1 MIDAPLA
8 LAFTAGL
15 VGVVNPCGFAL
26 LPAYLS
32 FFVGAD
38 ATERESARRSLQ
50 RGLVSGLAVSAG
62 FAGTFV
68 VLGSVGQQALGR
80 AQDIGPKVSIVVGAV
95 LVVMGVAFLRG
106 WQPKLAGMRLEKLR
120 WGRGPR
126 LTTSGRDRT
135 FRSMALFGVSYAVT
149 SIGCAITPFLIYAG
163 STANANLVSQ
173 VAASG
178 AYAVGAGLLLTS
190 LSVSLAVARRGLVTR
205 VRSVLP
211 HVQRI
216 SGALL
221 VCTGA
226 YVAYYGWFEIRQ
238 GSGASSGDALVERV
252 WDLSFAAQDQV
263 AATGA
268 LRIGLVLA
276 AVVGLAAALAYG
288 RGRSRDRA
296 RPTVDA

>member
-38 ATERESARRSLQ
+38 ATEHESARRSLQ

-68 VLGSVGQQALGR
+68 VLGSIGQQALGR
-80 AQDIGPKVSIVVGAV
+80 AQDVGPKVSIVAGAV
-95 LVVMGVAFLRG
+95 LIVMGIAFLRG
-106 WQPKLAGMRLEKLR
+106 WQPKLAGVRLEK
-120 WGRGPR
+120 G
-126 LTTSGRDRT
+126 GRDRT
-135 FRSMALFGVSYAVT
+135 FRSMAVFGVSYAVT

-163 STANANLVSQ
+163 SSANANLMSQ

-178 AYAVGAGLLLTS
+178 AYALGAGLLLTS
-190 LSVSLAVARRGLVTR
+190 LSVSLAVARRSLVNR

-238 GSGASSGDALVERV
+238 GSGASSGNALVERV
-252 WDLSFAAQDQV
+252 WDLSFAAQQQV
-263 AATGA
+263 AETGGVV
-268 LRIGLVLA
+268 IGSVLA
-276 AVVGLAAALAYG
+276 VVVGVAVAFAYG
-288 RGRSRDRA
+288 RGRSRNRDSDR
-296 RPTVDA
+296 RTVDA

>member
-38 ATERESARRSLQ
+38 GTEREPARQSLQ
-50 RGLVSGLAVSAG
+50 RGLRSGLAVTLG
-62 FAGTFV
+62 FAGTFTI
-68 VLGSVGQQALGR
+68 LGSVGQQTLGR
-80 AQDIGPKVSIVVGAV
+80 AQGIGPKVSIVVGAV

-106 WQPKLAGMRLEKLR
+106 WQPKLVGVRLEK
-120 WGRGPR
+120 G
-126 LTTSGRDRT
+126 GRDRT

-149 SIGCAITPFLIYAG
+149 SIGCAIAPFLIYTS

-178 AYAVGAGLLLTS
+178 AYALGAGLLLTA
-190 LSVSLAVARRGLVTR
+190 LSVSLAVARRGLVSR

-221 VCTGA
+221 VFTGA

-252 WDLSFAAQDQV
+252 WDLSFAAQDRI
-263 AATGA
+263 ATTGA
-268 LRIGLVLA
+268 VTIGLVLA
-276 AVVGLAAALAYG
+276 AVVGIAVAVAYG
-288 RGRSRDRA
+288 RGRSRDRS

>member
-38 ATERESARRSLQ
+38 GTERETARRSLQ
-50 RGLVSGLAVSAG
+50 RGLLSGLAVSLG

-68 VLGSVGQQALGR
+68 VLGSIGQQALGR
-80 AQDIGPKVSIVVGAV
+80 AQDIGPKVSIAVGAV
-95 LVVMGVAFLRG
+95 LVVMGIAFLRG
-106 WQPKLAGMRLEKLR
+106 WQPKLARMRLEK
-120 WGRGPR
+120 G
-126 LTTSGRDRT
+126 GRDRT
-135 FRSMALFGVSYAVT
+135 FASMAVFGVSYAVT
-149 SIGCAITPFLIYAG
+149 SIGCAITPFLVYAS
-163 STANANLVSQ
+163 STASANLVSQ

-178 AYAVGAGLLLTS
+178 AYALGAALLLTS

-205 VRSVLP
+205 IRSVLP

-221 VCTGA
+221 VVTGA

-238 GSGASSGDALVERV
+238 GSGASSGNALVERV
-252 WDLSFAAQDQV
+252 WDLSFAAQDRI
-263 AATGA
+263 ATTGA
-268 LRIGLVLA
+268 VTIGLVLA
-276 AVVGLAAALAYG
+276 AVVGIAVAVAYG
-288 RGRSRDRA
+288 RGRSRDRS